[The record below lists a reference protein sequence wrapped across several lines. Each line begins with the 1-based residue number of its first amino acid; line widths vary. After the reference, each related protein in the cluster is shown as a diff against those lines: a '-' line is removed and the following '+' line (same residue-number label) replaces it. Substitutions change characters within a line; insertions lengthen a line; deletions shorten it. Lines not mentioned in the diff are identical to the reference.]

1 MIYLIPTDTCF
12 WLACSVKD
20 KKWYE
25 KIYEL
30 KWRDFQKPLAI
41 MIENIGLLNNCLNI
55 EQLNFLSKYKSP
67 WTILTNNDE
76 RILNLCLPEK
86 ILKKNDK
93 KYQKM
98 AIRIANNEVQKKL
111 IKKIWTIF
119 LTSANLSGEKEI
131 YSLDEINKIFWVNN
145 TNIEILAKEDQLKVS
160 PSDIFEFVWDTTEII
175 YLRKY

>member
-1 MIYLIPTDTCF
+1 
-12 WLACSVKD
+12 
-20 KKWYE
+20 
-25 KIYEL
+25 
-30 KWRDFQKPLAI
+30 

-111 IKKIWTIF
+111 IKKI
-119 LTSANLSGEKEI
+119 
-131 YSLDEINKIFWVNN
+131 
-145 TNIEILAKEDQLKVS
+145 
-160 PSDIFEFVWDTTEII
+160 
-175 YLRKY
+175 